1 MVGFIQ
7 LFEYFIVICTY
18 NFIEISE
25 NGKVKALMV
34 VIRCIDFISVN
45 QIIKRLK
52 SLGMSKRRN
61 V

>member
-18 NFIEISE
+18 FIEISE

-34 VIRCIDFISVN
+34 VIRCIDFISAN

>member
-25 NGKVKALMV
+25 NGKVKVLMV
-34 VIRCIDFISVN
+34 VIRCIDFISAN